1 MQGTSSFASSN
12 GTVHE
17 DDTGVW
23 LQVGWDTMFYGV
35 PFRGDVGGRYVET
48 NTESVGIAYNAVAKA
63 FQSTDVK
70 STYHDFLPSFNAVFE
85 PADDFLVRVNASQV
99 MTRPNMTSMLPGISI
114 SQSGAN
120 PVSVTSGNPHLAPT
134 RAKTADLSF
143 EWYYH
148 KGAMVSF
155 AFFYKHLDD
164 IAVSQ
169 NLFGPFAS
177 NPLGLPDSALLS
189 FCGGTFTST
198 CNDTNTNTTY
208 TTSTTQKGAPLYGTE
223 LDWQQPFDFLPHPLD
238 SFGVLGNVTF
248 VQARQNYIL
257 VPPTATTAA
266 ITTLNDLTGLS
277 RTTYNATLYYDDSV
291 FEARVSAAFR
301 SKFLVS
307 VGPTSGLS
315 ANDSQIQ
322 ASSFNLDASTSYKV
336 DENFS
341 IDLQALNLTNQ
352 GLYQYNDTVGKRQL
366 LFYQTGREFFAG
378 IRYNY

>member
-1 MQGTSSFASSN
+1 
-12 GTVHE
+12 
-17 DDTGVW
+17 
-23 LQVGWDTMFYGV
+23 
-35 PFRGDVGGRYVET
+35 
-48 NTESVGIAYNAVAKA
+48 
-63 FQSTDVK
+63 
-70 STYHDFLPSFNAVFE
+70 
-85 PADDFLVRVNASQV
+85 
-99 MTRPNMTSMLPGISI
+99 
-114 SQSGAN
+114 
-120 PVSVTSGNPHLAPT
+120 
-134 RAKTADLSF
+134 
-143 EWYYH
+143 
-148 KGAMVSF
+148 
-155 AFFYKHLDD
+155 
-164 IAVSQ
+164 
-169 NLFGPFAS
+169 
-177 NPLGLPDSALLS
+177 
-189 FCGGTFTST
+189 
-198 CNDTNTNTTY
+198 
-208 TTSTTQKGAPLYGTE
+208 
-223 LDWQQPFDFLPHPLD
+223 
-238 SFGVLGNVTF
+238 VTF

-378 IRYNY
+378 IRYNYYPTTLSRVANAGEPILGVRLFGVRIPHSALMHGAHSASIFPGVWRILLFVKP

>member
-1 MQGTSSFASSN
+1 
-12 GTVHE
+12 
-17 DDTGVW
+17 
-23 LQVGWDTMFYGV
+23 
-35 PFRGDVGGRYVET
+35 
-48 NTESVGIAYNAVAKA
+48 
-63 FQSTDVK
+63 
-70 STYHDFLPSFNAVFE
+70 
-85 PADDFLVRVNASQV
+85 
-99 MTRPNMTSMLPGISI
+99 
-114 SQSGAN
+114 
-120 PVSVTSGNPHLAPT
+120 LAPT

-169 NLFGPFAS
+169 NLFGPFAT

-208 TTSTTQKGAPLYGTE
+208 TTTITQKGAPLYGTE